1 MLMRQPT
8 IPPTTIPLDAATVM
22 VVAGEPERGR
32 ALTRRIA
39 AAGPHALGPWPDAET
54 ALTLEQELCPDVVAL
69 VLPPLGGRALVQLV
83 PRLLDRREPRSL
95 VVRLAEPF
103 GERELRDALE
113 LALARAAELEQVERE
128 ARSPLH
134 VMRDLDALM
143 RAKSVLTHELPMT
156 ERHAS
161 ERLRAGAAHRGER
174 LADVAAR
181 VWARRGSL
189 AGDSDLMVVPP
200 AALAA

>member
-1 MLMRQPT
+1 MRSE
-8 IPPTTIPLDAATVM
+8 TTLDAATVM
-22 VVAGEPERGR
+22 VVASEPERGR

-39 AAGPHALGPWPDAET
+39 AAGPRSLGPWPDQEA
-54 ALTLEQELCPDVVAL
+54 ALTLEQELLPDLCAL
-69 VLPPLGGRALVQLV
+69 ALPAIGERRLVQLV
-83 PRLLDRREPRSL
+83 PRLLDRREPRAL

-103 GERELRDALE
+103 SDGELTAALE

>member
-1 MLMRQPT
+1 MRH
-8 IPPTTIPLDAATVM
+8 TTLSETTLETATVM
-22 VVAGEPERGR
+22 VVAREPEHGR

-39 AAGPHALGPWPDAET
+39 ASGARALGPWPDT
-54 ALTLEQELCPDVVAL
+54 VMALTLEQELCPDLCAL
-69 VLPPLGGRALVQLV
+69 VLPPLGGRRVVQLV
-83 PRLLDRREPRSL
+83 PRLLDRREPRAL

-103 GERELRDALE
+103 GDRELTAALE
-113 LALARAAELEQVERE
+113 LALARGAELAQVERE
-128 ARSPLH
+128 ALDPLK

-161 ERLRAGAAHRGER
+161 ERLRHVAADHGER
-174 LADVAAR
+174 LADVARR

>member
-1 MLMRQPT
+1 MPMRQPT
-8 IPPTTIPLDAATVM
+8 TSETTLDAATVM
-22 VVAGEPERGR
+22 VVASEPERGR

-39 AAGPHALGPWPDAET
+39 AAGPRSLGPWPDQEA
-54 ALTLEQELCPDVVAL
+54 ALTLEQELLPDLCAL
-69 VLPPLGGRALVQLV
+69 ALPAIGERRLVQLV
-83 PRLLDRREPRSL
+83 PRLLDRREPRAL

-103 GERELRDALE
+103 SDGELTAALE

>member
-1 MLMRQPT
+1 MPMRQPT
-8 IPPTTIPLDAATVM
+8 ITETTLDDATVM
-22 VVAGEPERGR
+22 VVAAEPERGR

-39 AAGPHALGPWPDAET
+39 AAGARALGPWPDQET
-54 ALTLEQELCPDVVAL
+54 ALTLEQELCPDLCAL
-69 VLPPLGGRALVQLV
+69 VLPQIGSRRLVQLV
-83 PRLLDRREPRSL
+83 PRLLDRREPRAL

-103 GERELRDALE
+103 GERELTAALE
-113 LALARAAELEQVERE
+113 LALTRAAELRQVERE
-128 ARSPLH
+128 ARDPLK

-161 ERLRAGAAHRGER
+161 ERLRTVAAHRGER
-174 LADVAAR
+174 LADVAAG

-200 AALAA
+200 AAIAA